1 MTDGFTARE
10 RIVIPC
16 IEKRVFGTMRTR
28 VGESR
33 DSDPCVCSISHAR
46 RSKGPV
52 GPLPPREA
60 TFAHA
65 SSAIAKSV
73 RSAAVRSHASP
84 VLTLASGA
92 LPWRVTV
99 LQHRRTS
106 GAGSQPR
113 GPAPSVQASA
123 AARTWSFQSGSGG
136 HRLPAGG
143 ATTKR

>member
-1 MTDGFTARE
+1 M
-10 RIVIPC
+10 IPC

-33 DSDPCVCSISHAR
+33 DSEPWVCSIFHAR
-46 RSKGPV
+46 RSKERL
-52 GPLPPREA
+52 GPLRPREA

-73 RSAAVRSHASP
+73 RSAAARSHASP

-92 LPWRVTV
+92 PRWRMTV
-99 LQHRRTS
+99 LQHRRPS
-106 GAGSQPR
+106 GAGSHPR
-113 GPAPSVQASA
+113 GPAPSLQASA
-123 AARTWSFQSGSGG
+123 AARTWPFQSESGG